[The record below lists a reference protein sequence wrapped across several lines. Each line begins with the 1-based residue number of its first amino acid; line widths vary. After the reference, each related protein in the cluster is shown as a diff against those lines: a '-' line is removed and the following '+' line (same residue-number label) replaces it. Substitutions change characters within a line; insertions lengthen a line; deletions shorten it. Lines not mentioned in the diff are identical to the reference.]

1 MSKYAELL
9 VSTDREYI
17 SLLMKS
23 LVGLDELQVA
33 WEVKTK
39 HNLQGPDEGTTTMF
53 REEPMRIANTW
64 EKDVVLDPSHL
75 SLYLTAFLESGASGE
90 YLDTT
95 F

>member
-9 VSTDREYI
+9 VSTDREYV

-33 WEVKTK
+33 WEVRTK
-39 HNLQGPDEGTTTMF
+39 HNLEGPDKGTTMMF
-53 REEPMRIANTW
+53 REEPMRITHTW
-64 EKDVVLDPSHL
+64 QKDVVLDPSHL
-75 SLYLTAFLESGASGE
+75 NLYLTALLASGASGE
-90 YLDTT
+90 YLNTT